1 MIKSTTD
8 HDPSTFRDQKLE
20 SKNNNKLLTS
30 RHRFQVTSE
39 SIIGSHAFTCSD
51 RFEADPLFGSPQLH
65 ASPTRLFDQAF
76 DEMELMIAADDT
88 CRWQHS
94 CSSLRRPDRCGL
106 FISFVCGSSAFD

>member
-1 MIKSTTD
+1 MIKSRTD

-51 RFEADPLFGSPQLH
+51 RFEADTLFCSPQLK
-65 ASPTRLFDQAF
+65 ASPARLFEDAF
-76 DEMELMIAADDT
+76 DAMELMIAADDT
-88 CRWQHS
+88 CWWQHCRCVAPIVVVYLLLS
-94 CSSLRRPDRCGL
+94 CVDLLL
-106 FISFVCGSSAFD
+106 F